1 MNSRIETFH
10 QMERHFF
17 SLISMELLSL
27 EGLKACNSGMPIP
40 ALNPVFYSGKSTLLG
55 AEIYQC
61 KRFYESHSTP
71 WALVVPDYLLDTEAD
86 KVLAQSGFLSIDQ
99 GVAMYLPIGDLGIS
113 ELVSDLLI
121 RRMDNEMDTW
131 ILPTIPA
138 FESTEEIAKIYRVRH
153 QEAIEKSP
161 GIYHFSGFIQEQ
173 IVCSLTLTVMGD
185 SARIDDVA
193 TFPKHQKKGYATQLI
208 LSVLQTLKDS
218 NISWC
223 FLEASAD
230 GLNIYKKIGFR
241 ELFKNL
247 YYEEQCQ
254 YEQN

>member
-1 MNSRIETFH
+1 MNSRIEIFH

-17 SLISMELLSL
+17 SLISSKLLSL
-27 EGLKACNSGMPIP
+27 ESLQACYSGVPIP
-40 ALNPVFYSGKSTLLG
+40 ALNPVFYSGKSHLLG

-71 WALVVPDYLLDTEAD
+71 WALMVPDYLSDTKTD
-86 KVLAQSGFLSIDQ
+86 NVLAQSGFLSIDQ
-99 GVAMYLPIGDLGIS
+99 GVAMYLSIRDLGVPGL
-113 ELVSDLLI
+113 ESDLLI
-121 RRMDNEMDTW
+121 KRMDNEMETW

-138 FESTEEIAKIYRVRH
+138 FESTEDIAKIYRVRH

-161 GIYHFSGFIQEQ
+161 EIYHYSGFIQEQ
-173 IVCSLTLTVMGD
+173 IVSSLTLTVMGD

-208 LSVLQTLKDS
+208 LSVLQILKDT

>member
-1 MNSRIETFH
+1 MNNRIESFH

-17 SLISMELLSL
+17 SLISRELLSL
-27 EGLKACNSGMPIP
+27 EGLQACSSGVPIP
-40 ALNPVFYSGKSTLLG
+40 ALNPVFYSGKSHLLG
-55 AEIYQC
+55 AEISQC
-61 KRFYESHSTP
+61 KCFYESHSTP
-71 WALVVPDYLLDTEAD
+71 WALIVPDYLSDAKTD
-86 KVLAQSGFLSIDQ
+86 NVLTQSGFLSIDQ
-99 GVAMYLPIGDLGIS
+99 GVAMCLSIRDLGIS
-113 ELVSDLLI
+113 DFESDLLI
-121 RRMDNEMDTW
+121 RCMDKEMETW

-153 QEAIEKSP
+153 QEAIEKSSE
-161 GIYHFSGFIQEQ
+161 IYHFSGFIQEQ

-193 TFPKHQKKGYATQLI
+193 TFPIYQKKGYATQLI
-208 LSVLQTLKDS
+208 LSVLQTLKDT

-223 FLEASAD
+223 FLEASAN

-247 YYEEQCQ
+247 YYEEQ
-254 YEQN
+254 Y

>member
-17 SLISMELLSL
+17 SLISVELLLL
-27 EGLKACNSGMPIP
+27 EGLQACNSGMPIP
-40 ALNPVFYSGKSTLLG
+40 ALNPVFYSGKWTLLRP
-55 AEIYQC
+55 EIYQC

-71 WALVVPDYLLDTEAD
+71 WALVVPDYLSDTEAD

-121 RRMDNEMDTW
+121 RRMDNEIDTW

-153 QEAIEKSP
+153 QEAIEKSRGFLIFP
-161 GIYHFSGFIQEQ
+161 G
-173 IVCSLTLTVMGD
+173 
-185 SARIDDVA
+185 
-193 TFPKHQKKGYATQLI
+193 
-208 LSVLQTLKDS
+208 
-218 NISWC
+218 
-223 FLEASAD
+223 
-230 GLNIYKKIGFR
+230 
-241 ELFKNL
+241 LFKSKL
-247 YYEEQCQ
+247 SAH
-254 YEQN
+254 